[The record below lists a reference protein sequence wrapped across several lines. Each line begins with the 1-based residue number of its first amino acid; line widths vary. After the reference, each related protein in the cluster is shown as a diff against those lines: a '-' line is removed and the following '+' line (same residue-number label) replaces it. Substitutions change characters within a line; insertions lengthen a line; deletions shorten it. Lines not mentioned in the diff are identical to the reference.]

1 MKYSHKC
8 KLNLRNMRKKVSIL
22 VNEKLVL
29 IGCSKT
35 IIAVLQD
42 L

>member
-1 MKYSHKC
+1 
-8 KLNLRNMRKKVSIL
+8 MRKKVSIL